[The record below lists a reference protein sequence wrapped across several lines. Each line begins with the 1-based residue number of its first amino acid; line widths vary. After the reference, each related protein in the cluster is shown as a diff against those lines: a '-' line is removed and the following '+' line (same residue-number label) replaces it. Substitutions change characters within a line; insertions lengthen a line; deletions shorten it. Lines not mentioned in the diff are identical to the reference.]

1 VPSEGLGYHVEM
13 RFRRGFKGG
22 FVAAAVLA
30 GCFLVTPA
38 QASVP
43 LDTGSSAVAGADIVA
58 TPEAIEN
65 AWTAEDMR
73 NAVPP
78 DPPESPG
85 SAFDIPSP
93 GASASAGLGEFLP
106 GNVSA
111 YPQRVH
117 GKIFYSVGPQLFVCS
132 GTVISSRGRNV
143 VLTAGHCVYNHN
155 AAAYASQV
163 LFVPGYDGTLD
174 PAGGP
179 FGVWPATTMFT
190 TRTFFEDGNRLSH
203 DIGAVVLADPV
214 EDQVGS
220 RGIAFDLNPAG
231 RSFDVFGYPAG
242 PTPPYDGTTLIGC
255 DVETIDRDSA
265 TGSPAPIAVAPCD
278 MGSGSS
284 GGGWVTAGGYVN
296 SVVSYGYCD
305 AQPSLCGITF
315 GPYFTD
321 QAKAL
326 YTYPAIG
333 GSVTPTARF
342 LSGPPKR
349 VRARSAKF
357 KVTGTGSTP
366 LGYRCKIDRQRV
378 VNCGTN
384 IRVTRLSR
392 GKHVLKVIARDQT
405 GKQSRAITRTFRV
418 VR

>member
-13 RFRRGFKGG
+13 RFGRGFMGG
-22 FVAAAVLA
+22 LVAAAVLT
-30 GCFLVTPA
+30 GCFLATPA

-43 LDTGSSAVAGADIVA
+43 LDTGRSTVAGADIVA
-58 TPEAIEN
+58 SPEAIED

-78 DPPESPG
+78 RPPAPAAG
-85 SAFDIPSP
+85 AFDIRPP
-93 GASASAGLGEFLP
+93 GATTSVGSGEFLP

-117 GKIFYSVGPQLFVCS
+117 GKIFYSVGLNTFVCS
-132 GTVISSRGRNV
+132 GTVVSSRGRNV
-143 VLTAGHCVYNHN
+143 VLTAGHCVYDHD

-163 LFVPGYDGTLD
+163 LFVPGYDGTID

-179 FGVWPATTMFT
+179 FGVWPATAVFT
-190 TRTFFEDGNRLSH
+190 TSTFVEDGNRLSH

-214 EDQVGS
+214 EDQIGS
-220 RGIAFDLNPAG
+220 RGIAFDLRPEG

-242 PTPPYDGTTLIGC
+242 PAPLYDGNTLIGC
-255 DVETIDRDSA
+255 DVEAIDRDSA
-265 TGSPAPIAVAPCD
+265 TGSPAPIAAAPCD

-284 GGGWVTAGGYVN
+284 GGGWVTGGGYVN
-296 SVVSYGYCD
+296 SVVSYGYCE

-342 LSGPPKR
+342 VSGPPRR
-349 VRARSAKF
+349 VKARSVRF
-357 KVTGTGSTP
+357 KVSGTGSTP
-366 LGYRCKIDRQRV
+366 LGYRCKIDRRPY
-378 VNCGTN
+378 VNCGTS

-405 GKQSRAITRTFRV
+405 GKQSRIVSRSFRV